1 MTAYVYDT
9 GSGDLTTT
17 SKNCD
22 KGCVNKIYD
31 EASSTTAVKVDGSEK
46 TLSYGS
52 ATLDGYYVK
61 DTVCIGT
68 KESLCVKD
76 FTFFEIV
83 EDTGLYFDGILG
95 LSPIAP
101 DKNEGSSM
109 VQALSDAKI
118 IDS

>member
-17 SKNCD
+17 SKNCVS
-22 KGCVNKIYD
+22 GCHNKIYD
-31 EASSTTAVKVDGSEK
+31 EASSTTAVKIDGSEK

-95 LSPIAP
+95 LSPIAS

-109 VQALSDAKI
+109 VEALSNAKI